1 MPRKSAAKK
10 KQAKQSLFGFD
21 DDDDAGPEGQ
31 HSLRVNESFARRFEH
46 NKKREELHRLK
57 EKFPEQARRLEERG
71 IGALLDDQSSSSSE
85 DEDDGYVSQKT
96 ERQIL
101 ETILKIRNKDSSIYN
116 PEARFYSDD
125 EEKSE
130 DEADQGKKR
139 DKPVYLKDVMY
150 KEAMEVAER
159 GGYDDEDKDD
169 RGYRERGEAGRGKS
183 YVEEQADLKKAF
195 LTAFDEDVEGEG
207 RRDGGD
213 GGDGQKAENG
223 EDVFGGVLKKSGRV
237 REEAEVTDAETQRLV
252 DQIFSKGAAGNSKGN
267 GPVEGDRQEAMT
279 ANDRFLRDYI
289 LKQAWMKGSDD
300 EYDDPDLDGG
310 DGEGMDGEQEEDEE
324 AYEAAENFEANYNF
338 RFEEPGGAEIATYP
352 RTIEG
357 TVRKKDDRR
366 AQKRQE
372 KAARKAAEEE
382 ERRRELK
389 QLKNLKKME
398 IENKLKEIKNIAG
411 SGAAEEDLIGK
422 LLDGEFDPEAHDKAM
437 AEAFGED
444 YYEQGDEEEDLE
456 DEEFDRKLAAM
467 AAYSSDEETHPD
479 TIAAMLAKR
488 TGKGDNDGASNL
500 DDKYVEDEDEKQD
513 PEAAKEDVKKL
524 LDEYYK
530 LDYEDYVGGVP
541 TRFKYKQV
549 EPETFGLSFE
559 DILMMDDKE
568 LNQVIGMKRVAATYY
583 DGPNRRPNYGKLN
596 ELRRSAEEKY
606 AGMDRK
612 GKHKRDSKEK
622 KDKKEKAKRKDKQHK
637 DQKRRDP
644 TDAEPFTREAEL
656 ATNGDGDGDG
666 KGWEDTHQAERAHSA
681 PRQAPQEK
689 KRSETERRLDTFKKP
704 TLKNRPRNEDGNT
717 HREKKRAK
725 KTAEPAPS
733 NPDTAGLTKAQR
745 RNRRRALQRA
755 QRASEGGA

>member
-1 MPRKSAAKK
+1 MPRKSSAKK
-10 KQAKQSLFGFD
+10 KGATQSLFGFD
-21 DDDDAGPEGQ
+21 DDDGAGPGFDEYGDDGQ

-57 EKFPEQARRLEERG
+57 EKFPEQARRLDERG
-71 IGALLDDQSSSSSE
+71 AGALLGDVSSSSSE
-85 DEDDGYVSQKT
+85 DEEDGYVSQKT

-101 ETILKIRNKDSSIYN
+101 ETILKIRNKDASIYD
-116 PEARFYSDD
+116 PGVSFY
-125 EEKSE
+125 SE
-130 DEADQGKKR
+130 DEEGGTGPEDGSGPRKKR
-139 DKPVYLKDVMY
+139 DKPVYLKDVMFQ
-150 KEAMEVAER
+150 EAMDAAER
-159 GGYDDEDKDD
+159 GGYDDDD
-169 RGYRERGEAGRGKS
+169 AEEGRGDGKS
-183 YVEEQADLKKAF
+183 YVEEQADLKRAF
-195 LTAFDEDVEGEG
+195 LTAFDEEVEGVGAVEDTTGHETGAGEG
-207 RRDGGD
+207 G
-213 GGDGQKAENG
+213 A
-223 EDVFGGVLKKSGRV
+223 FGGVLKKSGRV
-237 REEAEVTDAETQRLV
+237 RREAEVTDKETQRLV
-252 DQIFSKGAAGNSKGN
+252 DQIFSRGGAGSGRDGGSGAGDSTA
-267 GPVEGDRQEAMT
+267 EAMT

-310 DGEGMDGEQEEDEE
+310 RGGPEDEPDEDEE

-338 RFEEPGGAEIATYP
+338 RFEEPGGAEIVTYP
-352 RTIEG
+352 RTVEG

-372 KAARKAAEEE
+372 KAARKAAEDE

-398 IENKLKEIKNIAG
+398 IEGKLSEIKNIAG
-411 SGAAEEDLIGK
+411 SGAAPEDLIGK

-437 AEAFGED
+437 AEAFGDD
-444 YYEQGDEEEDLE
+444 YYHQGDDDEDLE

-467 AAYSSDEETHPD
+467 AEYSSDEETRPE
-479 TIAAMLAKR
+479 TIAAMLAKKSGQEPIR
-488 TGKGDNDGASNL
+488 DSDASDGDI
-500 DDKYVEDEDEKQD
+500 D

-596 ELRRSAEEKY
+596 ELRKVAEEKY
-606 AGMDRK
+606 SGAHRK
-612 GKHKRDSKEK
+612 SKQHKEK
-622 KDKKEKAKRKDKQHK
+622 KHK
-637 DQKRRDP
+637 DRKNRDR
-644 TDAEPFTREAEL
+644 DDIKDEPFTREETDA
-656 ATNGDGDGDG
+656 ATRTDRDGGG
-666 KGWEDTHQAERAHSA
+666 KGSDAQTVYA
-681 PRQAPQEK
+681 PPKPASLQKEK
-689 KRSETERRLDTFKKP
+689 KQSESERRLDTFKKP
-704 TLKNRPRNEDGNT
+704 TLKNRPRSDDGAQQ
-717 HREKKRAK
+717 RERKKPRAAG
-725 KTAEPAPS
+725 TAPP

-755 QRASEGGA
+755 QKTGGEAFS